1 MELLDLDGV
10 IEKGVFEIPSYQRG
24 YAWQMR
30 QLKDF
35 WNDLEHVS
43 KLGNQFHY
51 MHSLTLRELE
61 NEFENSAF
69 EIIDGQQR
77 LATSLILLGLLAKT
91 TQNKDP
97 KYSLINLEPILSY
110 KYYGLSEAFRA
121 ITEEEKDLEAFK
133 TSFYAK
139 NLIEAY
145 AFFKEKISDTPIET
159 LEKMFDALI
168 KKMLFSVVGLN
179 DSRIDPFS
187 SFETINNRGKD
198 LSTLELLKNRLH
210 FVAHKICEGKKLEKL
225 QQEINDTYTLIYHDL
240 RQFEDDHLEGFLKH
254 FVAYYYGEK
263 GDFKKRLLEME
274 FNAHK
279 RYTDNTNFND
289 EYEKIDELLLY
300 LSYSSKVWYF
310 LHTLDDE
317 ELRIEITPKMR
328 GLLDKMR
335 RLNALNDNAFLP
347 LLLSL
352 LTIQRAGKS
361 ANEQPYTT
369 KELEGL
375 LEHLERFGFLI
386 YVVAG
391 KNTAKNEWI
400 ELAFKAIQAYRFWGD
415 KITIENLPTLEEN
428 FFNRQGNSALELLEE
443 SIHSLKNTEKWY
455 KWGKALNY
463 LLYEYELH
471 HNPETTLN
479 FDGSIESIEHILPQN
494 PDQGYSAKEKN
505 WAKNPN
511 IVHALGNLLLMA
523 KNANSS
529 LSNKPFDEKRKE
541 YLKGSYSEKEVA
553 KNASFGVEQIKER
566 SEKLLDFLIARYRIA
581 ELVDESTIKAF
592 KNALLKTLDDASLKN
607 KGSIFSASNHNK
619 EEQAMLK
626 R

>member
-1 MELLDLDGV
+1 MELLNLDGV

-24 YAWQMR
+24 YAWQKR

-43 KLGNQFHY
+43 KLGDKFHY

-61 NEFENSAF
+61 NEFESSAF

-77 LATSLILLGLLAKT
+77 LATSLILLGLLAKI

-139 NLIEAY
+139 NLIDAY
-145 AFFKEKISDTPIET
+145 AFFQEKISDTPVGT
-159 LEKMFDALI
+159 LEKMFNSLI
-168 KKMLFSVVGLN
+168 KKMLFSVVELN
-179 DSRIDPFS
+179 DNRIDPFS

-198 LSTLELLKNRLH
+198 LSTLELFKNRLH
-210 FVAHKICEGKKLEKL
+210 FVAHKICDGKKLEKL
-225 QQEINDTYTLIYHDL
+225 QNEINDTYTRIYYDL
-240 RQFEDDHLEGFLKH
+240 RHFKDDHLEDFLKH

-279 RYTDNTNFND
+279 RYTDNTNFDD
-289 EYEKIDELLLY
+289 EYERIDDLLFY
-300 LSYSSKVWYF
+300 LSYSSKVWHF
-310 LHTLDDE
+310 LHTLDEKSIALIFDDNRKLE
-317 ELRIEITPKMR
+317 IEITPKTHI
-328 GLLDKMR
+328 LLDKMR
-335 RLNALNDNAFLP
+335 RLNALSDNAFLP

-352 LTIQRAGKS
+352 FTIQLVKKS
-361 ANEQPYTT
+361 ANKQPYTT

-375 LEHLERFGFLI
+375 LEYLERFGFLI
-386 YVVAG
+386 YGVAG

-400 ELAFKAIQAYRFWGD
+400 ELAFEAFRAYRYGE
-415 KITIENLPTLEEN
+415 ENTAIKDLPTLEKY
-428 FFNRQGNSALELLEE
+428 FFKREYSGLELLEE
-443 SIHSLKNTEKWY
+443 SIHSKKNTEKWY
-455 KWGKALNY
+455 QWGKTLNY

-479 FDGSIESIEHILPQN
+479 FDGSIESIEHILPQK
-494 PDQGYSAKEKN
+494 PDQGYSAKEKS
-505 WAKNPN
+505 WAKNPH
-511 IVHALGNLLLMA
+511 IVHALGNLLLIP

-529 LSNKPFDEKRKE
+529 LSNKPFEEKRKQ

-553 KNASFGVEQIKER
+553 KNASFGVAQIKER
-566 SEKLLDFLIARYRIA
+566 SEKLLDFLIAHYRIA
-581 ELVDESTIKAF
+581 ELVGESEIKAF
-592 KNALLKTLDDASLKN
+592 KNALLKD
-607 KGSIFSASNHNK
+607 I
-619 EEQAMLK
+619 E
-626 R
+626 

>member
-1 MELLDLDGV
+1 MELLNLDGV

-24 YAWQMR
+24 YAWQKE

-43 KLGNQFHY
+43 KLGDKFHY
-51 MHSLTLRELE
+51 MHSLTLRESE
-61 NEFENSAF
+61 NEFEDSAF

-121 ITEEEKDLEAFK
+121 ITEEEKNLEAFK

-139 NLIEAY
+139 NLIKAY
-145 AFFKEKISDTPIET
+145 AFFQEKISDTPVGT
-159 LEKMFDALI
+159 LERMFDALI

-179 DSRIDPFS
+179 DNRIDPFS

-240 RQFEDDHLEGFLKH
+240 RQFEDAHLESFLKH

-279 RYTDNTNFND
+279 RYTDNTNFD
-289 EYEKIDELLLY
+289 EEYEKIDDLLFY
-300 LSYSSKVWYF
+300 LSYSSKVWNF
-310 LHTLDDE
+310 LHTLDEKSIALIFDDNRKLE
-317 ELRIEITPKMR
+317 MEITPKMHS
-328 GLLDKMR
+328 LLDKMR

-352 LTIQRAGKS
+352 LTIQLVGRS

-369 KELEGL
+369 QELEGL
-375 LEHLERFGFLI
+375 LEYLERFGFLI
-386 YVVAG
+386 YGVTG
-391 KNTAKNEWI
+391 KNAAKNEWI
-400 ELAFKAIQAYRFWGD
+400 ELAFMAFKAYRYGE
-415 KITIENLPTLEEN
+415 ENTAIKDLPTLEKN
-428 FFNRQGNSALELLEE
+428 FFKGEHSGLELLEE
-443 SIHSLKNTEKWY
+443 YIHSKKNTEKWY
-455 KWGKALNY
+455 QWGKALNY

-479 FDGSIESIEHILPQN
+479 FDGSLESIEHILPQN

-505 WAKNPN
+505 WAKNPH
-511 IVHALGNLLLMA
+511 IVHALGNLLLIS

-541 YLKGSYSEKEVA
+541 YFKGSYSEKEVA

-566 SEKLLDFLIARYRIA
+566 SEKLLDFLIVHYRIA
-581 ELVDESTIKAF
+581 ELVGESAIKAF
-592 KNALLKTLDDASLKN
+592 KNASLKDI
-607 KGSIFSASNHNK
+607 K
-619 EEQAMLK
+619 
-626 R
+626 

>member
-10 IEKGVFEIPSYQRG
+10 IEKGVFEIPSYQRR

-43 KLGNQFHY
+43 KLGDKFHY

-69 EIIDGQQR
+69 GIIDGQQR

-139 NLIEAY
+139 NLIDAY

-179 DSRIDPFS
+179 DNRIDPFS

-225 QQEINDTYTLIYHDL
+225 QQEINNTYTLIYHDL

-279 RYTDNTNFND
+279 RYTDNTNFNE
-289 EYEKIDELLLY
+289 EYEKIDDLLFY
-300 LSYSSKVWYF
+300 LSYSSKVWNF
-310 LHTLDDE
+310 LHTLDEKSITLIVDDNKKLE
-317 ELRIEITPKMR
+317 IEITPKMR
-328 GLLDKMR
+328 GLLEKMR
-335 RLNALNDNAFLP
+335 RLNALSENAFLP

-352 LTIQRAGKS
+352 LTIQRVGKS

-386 YVVAG
+386 YGVAG

-415 KITIENLPTLEEN
+415 KITIEDLPALEKN

-443 SIHSLKNTEKWY
+443 SIHSKKNTEKWY
-455 KWGKALNY
+455 QWGKALNY

-494 PDQGYSAKEKN
+494 PDQGYSAEEKN

-511 IVHALGNLLLMA
+511 IVHALGNLLLIA

-529 LSNKPFDEKRKE
+529 LSNKPFDEKRKQ

-566 SEKLLDFLIARYRIA
+566 SEKLLDFLIAHYRIA
-581 ELVDESTIKAF
+581 ELVNESTIKAF
-592 KNALLKTLDDASLKN
+592 KNASLKDI
-607 KGSIFSASNHNK
+607 K
-619 EEQAMLK
+619 
-626 R
+626 

>member
-1 MELLDLDGV
+1 MELLNLDGV

-24 YAWQMR
+24 YAWQER

-43 KLGNQFHY
+43 KLGDKFHY
-51 MHSLTLRELE
+51 MHSLTLRKCE
-61 NEFENSAF
+61 NEFESSAF

-77 LATSLILLGLLAKT
+77 LATSLILLGLLAKI

-139 NLIEAY
+139 NLIDAY
-145 AFFKEKISDTPIET
+145 AFFKEKISDTPIEV

-168 KKMLFSVVGLN
+168 KKMLFSVVELN
-179 DSRIDPFS
+179 DNRIDPFS

-198 LSTLELLKNRLH
+198 LSTLELFKNRLH
-210 FVAHKICEGKKLEKL
+210 FVAHKICDGKKLEKL
-225 QQEINDTYTLIYHDL
+225 QQEINNTYTLIYYTLIYYDL
-240 RQFEDDHLEGFLKH
+240 RHFKDDHLEGFLKH

-279 RYTDNTNFND
+279 RYTDNTNFDD
-289 EYEKIDELLLY
+289 EYEKIDDLLFY

-310 LHTLDDE
+310 LHTLDEKSITLIFDDNKKLE
-317 ELRIEITPKMR
+317 MEITPKMR
-328 GLLDKMR
+328 NLLDKMR
-335 RLNALNDNAFLP
+335 RLNALSDNAFLP

-369 KELEGL
+369 QELESL
-375 LEHLERFGFLI
+375 LEYLERFGFLV
-386 YVVAG
+386 YGVAG

-400 ELAFKAIQAYRFWGD
+400 ELAFKAFRAYRYGEEN
-415 KITIENLPTLEEN
+415 IVIEKLPTLEKS
-428 FFNRQGNSALELLEE
+428 FFNRQGNSGLELLEE
-443 SIHSLKNTEKWY
+443 YIYSKKNTEKWY
-455 KWGKALNY
+455 QWGKALNY

-479 FDGSIESIEHILPQN
+479 FDSSLESIEHILPQK
-494 PDQGYSAKEKN
+494 PDQGYSAKEKS
-505 WAKNPN
+505 WAKNPH
-511 IVHALGNLLLMA
+511 IVHALGNLLLIP

-529 LSNKPFDEKRKE
+529 LSNKPFEEKRKQ

-553 KNASFGVEQIKER
+553 KNASFGVAQIKER
-566 SEKLLDFLIARYRIA
+566 SERLLDFLIARYRIA
-581 ELVDESTIKAF
+581 ELVGESAIKAF
-592 KNALLKTLDDASLKN
+592 KNALLKDIK
-607 KGSIFSASNHNK
+607 
-619 EEQAMLK
+619 
-626 R
+626 

>member
-1 MELLDLDGV
+1 MELLTLDGV

-24 YAWQMR
+24 YAWQKE

-43 KLGNQFHY
+43 KLGDKFHY
-51 MHSLTLRELE
+51 MHSLTLRESE
-61 NEFENSAF
+61 NEFESSAF

-77 LATSLILLGLLAKT
+77 LATSLILLDLLAKI

-121 ITEEEKDLEAFK
+121 IMGEEKDLERFQ

-139 NLIEAY
+139 NLIDAY
-145 AFFKEKISDTPIET
+145 TFFKGKISDTPVGT

-179 DSRIDPFS
+179 DNRIDPFS

-210 FVAHKICEGKKLEKL
+210 FVAHKICDEGDLENL
-225 QQEINDTYTLIYHDL
+225 QQEINDTYTRIYHDL
-240 RQFEDDHLEGFLKH
+240 RHFKDEHLESFLKH

-263 GDFKKRLLEME
+263 RDFKERLLNTA
-274 FNAHK
+274 FDAHK
-279 RYTDNTNFND
+279 KYDDLYD
-289 EYEKIDELLLY
+289 EYEKINDLLLY

-317 ELRIEITPKMR
+317 ELRIEITPKIR

-335 RLNALNDNAFLP
+335 RLNALSDNAFLP

-352 LTIQRAGKS
+352 LTIQLAVRSGS
-361 ANEQPYTT
+361 ERHYTT

-375 LEHLERFGFLI
+375 LEYLERFGFLI
-386 YVVAG
+386 YGVAG
-391 KNTAKNEWI
+391 KNTAKHEWI
-400 ELAFKAIQAYRFWGD
+400 ELAFKAIQACRFWGD
-415 KITIENLPTLEEN
+415 KITIENLPTLEKN
-428 FFNRQGNSALELLEE
+428 FFKGKYSGLELLEE
-443 SIHSLKNTEKWY
+443 NIHSKKNTEKWY

-463 LLYEYELH
+463 LLYEYELY

-479 FDGSIESIEHILPQN
+479 FDSSIESIEHILPQK
-494 PDQGYSAKEKN
+494 PDQGYSAKEKS

-511 IVHALGNLLLMA
+511 IVHALGNLLLIP

-529 LSNKPFDEKRKE
+529 LSNKPFEEKRKE

-553 KNASFGVEQIKER
+553 KNASFGVVEIQER
-566 SEKLLDFLIARYRIA
+566 SEKLLDFLIMRYRIA
-581 ELVDESTIKAF
+581 ELVSENAIKAF
-592 KNALLKTLDDASLKN
+592 KNALLKD
-607 KGSIFSASNHNK
+607 I
-619 EEQAMLK
+619 E
-626 R
+626 

>member
-1 MELLDLDGV
+1 MELLNLDGV

-24 YAWQMR
+24 YAWQDR

-43 KLGNQFHY
+43 KLGDKFHY
-51 MHSLTLRELE
+51 MHSLTLRESE
-61 NEFENSAF
+61 NEFESSAF

-77 LATSLILLGLLAKT
+77 LATSLILLGLLAKI

-121 ITEEEKDLEAFK
+121 ITEEEKDLKAFK

-139 NLIEAY
+139 NLIDAY
-145 AFFKEKISDTPIET
+145 AFFKEKISETPVET

-168 KKMLFSVVGLN
+168 NKMLFSVVGLN
-179 DSRIDPFS
+179 DNRIDPFS

-198 LSTLELLKNRLH
+198 LSTLELFKNRLH
-210 FVAHKICEGKKLEKL
+210 FVAHKICNGQKLETL
-225 QQEINDTYTLIYHDL
+225 QKEINDTYTIIYYDL
-240 RQFEDDHLEGFLKH
+240 RQFEDDHLERFLKH

-274 FNAHK
+274 FNAHQ
-279 RYTDNTNFND
+279 RYTDNTNFDD
-289 EYEKIDELLLY
+289 EYERIDDLLFY
-300 LSYSSKVWYF
+300 LSYSSKVWNF
-310 LHTLDDE
+310 LHTLDEKSTTLIFNDNKKLE
-317 ELRIEITPKMR
+317 IEITPKTR
-328 GLLDKMR
+328 ILLEKMR
-335 RLNALNDNAFLP
+335 RLNALSDNAFLP

-352 LTIQRAGKS
+352 LTIQLVGRS

-369 KELEGL
+369 QELEGL
-375 LEHLERFGFLI
+375 LEYLERFGFLV
-386 YVVAG
+386 YGVAG

-400 ELAFKAIQAYRFWGD
+400 ELAFRAFRAYRYGEEN
-415 KITIENLPTLEEN
+415 IAIEDLPTLEKN
-428 FFNRQGNSALELLEE
+428 FFNRHKNSALELLEE
-443 SIHSLKNTEKWY
+443 SIHSKKNTEKWY
-455 KWGKALNY
+455 QWGKALNY
-463 LLYEYELH
+463 LLYEYELY

-479 FDGSIESIEHILPQN
+479 FDSSIESIEHILPQK
-494 PDQGYSAKEKN
+494 PDQGYSAKEKS
-505 WAKNPN
+505 WAKNPH
-511 IVHALGNLLLMA
+511 IVHALGNLLLIP

-529 LSNKPFDEKRKE
+529 LSNKPFEEKRKE

-553 KNASFGVEQIKER
+553 KNASFGVAQIKER

-581 ELVDESTIKAF
+581 ELVGESAIKAF
-592 KNALLKTLDDASLKN
+592 KNASLKD
-607 KGSIFSASNHNK
+607 I
-619 EEQAMLK
+619 E
-626 R
+626 

>member
-1 MELLDLDGV
+1 MELLNLDGV

-24 YAWQMR
+24 YAWHKE

-43 KLGNQFHY
+43 KLGDKFHY

-110 KYYGLSEAFRA
+110 KHYGLSEAFRA
-121 ITEEEKDLEAFK
+121 ITEEENLERFQ

-139 NLIEAY
+139 NLIDAH
-145 AFFKEKISDTPIET
+145 AFFKEKISNTPVGT

-179 DSRIDPFS
+179 DNRIDPFS

-210 FVAHKICEGKKLEKL
+210 FVAHKICDEEDLENL
-225 QQEINDTYTLIYHDL
+225 QNEINDTYTRIYHDL
-240 RQFEDDHLEGFLKH
+240 RFFKDDHLESFLKH
-254 FVAYYYGEK
+254 FVAYYYGENSK
-263 GDFKKRLLEME
+263 FKERLLNTA
-274 FNAHK
+274 FDAHK
-279 RYTDNTNFND
+279 KYDDLYD
-289 EYEKIDELLLY
+289 EYEKINDLLLY

-335 RLNALNDNAFLP
+335 RLNALSDNAFLP

-352 LTIQRAGKS
+352 LTIQLVGRSGS
-361 ANEQPYTT
+361 ERHYTT
-369 KELEGL
+369 KELEDL
-375 LEHLERFGFLI
+375 LEYLERFGFLI
-386 YVVAG
+386 YGVAG
-391 KNTAKNEWI
+391 KKTAKNEWI
-400 ELAFKAIQAYRFWGD
+400 ELAFKAIQACRLWKD
-415 KITIENLPTLEEN
+415 KITIEDLPTLEKS

-443 SIHSLKNTEKWY
+443 SIHSKKNTEKWY
-455 KWGKALNY
+455 RWGKALNY

-479 FDGSIESIEHILPQN
+479 FDSSIESIEHILPQN
-494 PDQGYSAKEKN
+494 PDQGYSAKEKS
-505 WAKNPN
+505 WAKNPH
-511 IVHALGNLLLMA
+511 IVHALGNLLLIA

-529 LSNKPFDEKRKE
+529 LSNKPFEEKRKE

-553 KNASFGVEQIKER
+553 KNASFGVAQIKER
-566 SEKLLDFLIARYRIA
+566 SEKLLDFLIAHYRIA
-581 ELVDESTIKAF
+581 ELVNESAIKAF
-592 KNALLKTLDDASLKN
+592 KNASLKDI
-607 KGSIFSASNHNK
+607 K
-619 EEQAMLK
+619 
-626 R
+626 

>member
-1 MELLDLDGV
+1 MKLLDLDGV

-24 YAWQMR
+24 YAWQER

-43 KLGNQFHY
+43 KLENQFHY

-97 KYSLINLEPILSY
+97 KYSLTNLEPILSY

-121 ITEEEKDLEAFK
+121 ITEEEKNLEAFK

-139 NLIEAY
+139 NLIDAY
-145 AFFKEKISDTPIET
+145 AFFKEKISDTPIEA

-179 DSRIDPFS
+179 DNRIDPFS

-225 QQEINDTYTLIYHDL
+225 QQEINNTYTLIYHDL
-240 RQFEDDHLEGFLKH
+240 RQFEDDRLESFLKH

-279 RYTDNTNFND
+279 RYTDNTNFNE
-289 EYEKIDELLLY
+289 EYEKIDDLLFY
-300 LSYSSKVWYF
+300 LSYSSKVWNF

-317 ELRIEITPKMR
+317 WLRIEITPNMR
-328 GLLDKMR
+328 GLLEKMR

-369 KELEGL
+369 KELESL
-375 LEHLERFGFLI
+375 LEYLERFGFLI
-386 YVVAG
+386 YGVAG

-415 KITIENLPTLEEN
+415 KITIENLPTLEKN

-443 SIHSLKNTEKWY
+443 NIHSLKNTEKWY
-455 KWGKALNY
+455 QWGKALNY

-479 FDGSIESIEHILPQN
+479 FDGNIESIEHILPQK

-529 LSNKPFDEKRKE
+529 LSNKPFDEKRKQ

-566 SEKLLDFLIARYRIA
+566 SEKLLDFLIAHYRIA
-581 ELVDESTIKAF
+581 ELVGESAIKAF
-592 KNALLKTLDDASLKN
+592 KNALLKDIK
-607 KGSIFSASNHNK
+607 
-619 EEQAMLK
+619 
-626 R
+626 

>member
-1 MELLDLDGV
+1 MELLTLDGV
-10 IEKGVFEIPSYQRG
+10 VEKGVFEIPSYQRG
-24 YAWQMR
+24 YAWQKR

-43 KLGNQFHY
+43 KLGNKFHY

-61 NEFENSAF
+61 NEFESSAF

-121 ITEEEKDLEAFK
+121 ITEEEKDLEKFK

-139 NLIEAY
+139 NLIRAY
-145 AFFKEKISDTPIET
+145 EFFQEKISDTPVET
-159 LEKMFDALI
+159 LERMFDALI
-168 KKMLFSVVGLN
+168 KKMLFSVVELN
-179 DSRIDPFS
+179 DNRIDPFS
-187 SFETINNRGKD
+187 SFETINNRGKY
-198 LSTLELLKNRLH
+198 LSTLELFKNRLH
-210 FVAHKICEGKKLEKL
+210 FVAHKICDGKKLEKL
-225 QQEINDTYTLIYHDL
+225 QNEINDTYTRIYYDL
-240 RQFEDDHLEGFLKH
+240 RQFEDDHLGDFLKH

-289 EYEKIDELLLY
+289 EYERIDDLLFY
-300 LSYSSKVWYF
+300 LSYSSKVWNF
-310 LHTLDDE
+310 LHTLDEKSIALIFDDNRKLE
-317 ELRIEITPKMR
+317 MEITPKMR

-335 RLNALNDNAFLP
+335 RLNALSDNAFLP

-352 LTIQRAGKS
+352 LTIQLAVRSGS
-361 ANEQPYTT
+361 ERHYTT

-375 LEHLERFGFLI
+375 LEYLERFGFLI
-386 YVVAG
+386 YGVAG
-391 KNTAKNEWI
+391 KDTAKKEWI
-400 ELAFKAIQAYRFWGD
+400 RLAFKAIQACRFWGD
-415 KITIENLPTLEEN
+415 KITIEDLPTLEKD
-428 FFNRQGNSALELLEE
+428 FFKGEHSGLKLLENN
-443 SIHSLKNTEKWY
+443 INFNNAKKWY
-455 KWGKALNY
+455 EWKNALNY
-463 LLYEYELH
+463 LLYEYELY

-479 FDGSIESIEHILPQN
+479 FDSSIESIEHILPQN
-494 PDQGYSAKEKN
+494 PDQGYSAKEKS
-505 WAKNPN
+505 WAKNPH
-511 IVHALGNLLLMA
+511 IVHALGNLLLIP

-529 LSNKPFDEKRKE
+529 LSNKPFEEKRKA

-553 KNASFGVEQIKER
+553 KNASFGVAQIKER
-566 SEKLLDFLIARYRIA
+566 SEKLLDFLIAHYNIA
-581 ELVDESTIKAF
+581 ELVGENAIKTF
-592 KNALLKTLDDASLKN
+592 KNALLKEIK
-607 KGSIFSASNHNK
+607 
-619 EEQAMLK
+619 
-626 R
+626 

>member
-1 MELLDLDGV
+1 MELLNLDGV

-24 YAWQMR
+24 YAWQIR

-43 KLGNQFHY
+43 KLGDKFHY

-61 NEFENSAF
+61 NELENSAF

-77 LATSLILLGLLAKT
+77 LATSLILLGLLAKI

-110 KYYGLSEAFRA
+110 EYYGLNEAFRA
-121 ITEEEKDLEAFK
+121 ITEEEKDLERFQ

-139 NLIEAY
+139 NLIKAY
-145 AFFKEKISDTPIET
+145 AFFQEKISDTPVGT

-168 KKMLFSVVGLN
+168 KKMLFSVVELN
-179 DSRIDPFS
+179 DNRIDPFS

-210 FVAHKICEGKKLEKL
+210 FVAHKICDEEDLENL

-240 RQFEDDHLEGFLKH
+240 RQFEDAHLESFLKH

-279 RYTDNTNFND
+279 RYTDNTNFDD
-289 EYEKIDELLLY
+289 EYERIDDLLFY
-300 LSYSSKVWYF
+300 LSYSSKVWHF
-310 LHTLDDE
+310 LHKLDEKSIVLIVDDNKKLE
-317 ELRIEITPKMR
+317 MEITPKMR
-328 GLLDKMR
+328 CLLEKMR
-335 RLNALNDNAFLP
+335 RLNALSDNAFLP

-352 LTIQRAGKS
+352 LTIQRAGRS

-375 LEHLERFGFLI
+375 LEYLERFGFLI
-386 YVVAG
+386 YGVAG
-391 KNTAKNEWI
+391 KKNTAKNEWI
-400 ELAFKAIQAYRFWGD
+400 ELAFEAFKAFRYGEENIA
-415 KITIENLPTLEEN
+415 IENLPTLEKN

-455 KWGKALNY
+455 QWGKALNY

-479 FDGSIESIEHILPQN
+479 FDSSIESIEHILPQK
-494 PDQGYSAKEKN
+494 PDQGYSTKEKD
-505 WAKNPN
+505 WAKNPHV
-511 IVHALGNLLLMA
+511 VHALGNLLLIP

-553 KNASFGVEQIKER
+553 KNASFGVAQIKER
-566 SEKLLDFLIARYRIA
+566 SEKLLDFLIAHYRIA
-581 ELVDESTIKAF
+581 ELVGESEIKDF
-592 KNALLKTLDDASLKN
+592 KNALLKD
-607 KGSIFSASNHNK
+607 I
-619 EEQAMLK
+619 E
-626 R
+626 

>member
-24 YAWQMR
+24 YAWQDR

-43 KLGNQFHY
+43 KLGDKFHY
-51 MHSLTLRELE
+51 MHSLTLRESE
-61 NEFENSAF
+61 NEFESSAF

-77 LATSLILLGLLAKT
+77 LATSLILLGLLAKI

-121 ITEEEKDLEAFK
+121 IMEEEKDLEAFK

-139 NLIEAY
+139 NLIDAH
-145 AFFKEKISDTPIET
+145 AFFKEKISDTPMET
-159 LEKMFDALI
+159 LEKMFDALT
-168 KKMLFSVVGLN
+168 KKMLFSTVELN
-179 DSRIDPFS
+179 DDRIDPFS

-198 LSTLELLKNRLH
+198 LSTLELFKNRLH
-210 FVAHKICEGKKLEKL
+210 FVAHKICDEKEELENLQKK
-225 QQEINDTYTLIYHDL
+225 INDTYAIIYYDL
-240 RQFEDDHLEGFLKH
+240 RQFKDTHLDSFLKH
-254 FVAYYYGEK
+254 FVAYYYGESGK
-263 GDFKKRLLEME
+263 KFKERLLETE
-274 FNAHK
+274 FDAYK
-279 RYTDNTNFND
+279 KYDTYPYD
-289 EYEKIDELLLY
+289 EYEKINDLLLY

-317 ELRIEITPKMR
+317 ELRIEITPKMC

-335 RLNALNDNAFLP
+335 RLNALSENAFLP

-352 LTIQRAGKS
+352 LTIQLAVRSGD
-361 ANEQPYTT
+361 ERHYTT

-375 LEHLERFGFLI
+375 LEYLERFGFLI
-386 YVVAG
+386 YGVAG

-400 ELAFKAIQAYRFWGD
+400 GLAFKAIQACRFWGD
-415 KITIENLPTLEEN
+415 KITIEDLPTLEKN
-428 FFNRQGNSALELLEE
+428 FFKGEHSGLKLLENN
-443 SIHSLKNTEKWY
+443 INFNNAKKWY
-455 KWGKALNY
+455 EWNKALNY

-479 FDGSIESIEHILPQN
+479 FDSSIESIEHILPQK
-494 PDQGYSAKEKN
+494 PDQGYSAKEKS

-511 IVHALGNLLLMA
+511 IVHALGNLLLIS

-553 KNASFGVEQIKER
+553 KNASFGIVEIQKR
-566 SEKLLDFLIARYRIA
+566 SEKLLDFLIVRYNIA
-581 ELVDESTIKAF
+581 ELVGESAIKAF
-592 KNALLKTLDDASLKN
+592 KNALLKE
-607 KGSIFSASNHNK
+607 I
-619 EEQAMLK
+619 

>member
-1 MELLDLDGV
+1 MELLNLDGV

-24 YAWQMR
+24 YAWQIR

-43 KLGNQFHY
+43 KLGSQFHY

-121 ITEEEKDLEAFK
+121 ITEEEKDLKAFK

-139 NLIEAY
+139 NLIDAY
-145 AFFKEKISDTPIET
+145 TFFKEKISGTPIKV

-168 KKMLFSVVGLN
+168 KKMLFSVVELKDN
-179 DSRIDPFS
+179 RIDPFS

-198 LSTLELLKNRLH
+198 LSTLELFKNRLH
-210 FVAHKICEGKKLEKL
+210 FVAHKICDGKKLEKL

-240 RQFEDDHLEGFLKH
+240 RQFEDNHLEGFLKH

-279 RYTDNTNFND
+279 RYTDNTNFNE
-289 EYEKIDELLLY
+289 EYEKIDDLLFY
-300 LSYSSKVWYF
+300 LSYSSKVWNF
-310 LHTLDDE
+310 LHTLDEKSITLIVDDNKKLE
-317 ELRIEITPKMR
+317 IEITPNMR
-328 GLLDKMR
+328 GLLEKMR
-335 RLNALNDNAFLP
+335 RLNALSDNAFLP

-352 LTIQRAGKS
+352 LTIQRARKS

-386 YVVAG
+386 YGVAG

-415 KITIENLPTLEEN
+415 KISIEELPTLEKN
-428 FFNRQGNSALELLEE
+428 FFNRQGNSALELLED
-443 SIHSLKNTEKWY
+443 SIHSKKNTEKWY
-455 KWGKALNY
+455 QWGKVLNY

-479 FDGSIESIEHILPQN
+479 FDGSIESIEHILPQK

-511 IVHALGNLLLMA
+511 IVHALGNLLLIP

-529 LSNKPFDEKRKE
+529 LSNKPFDEKRKQ

-566 SEKLLDFLIARYRIA
+566 SEKLLDFLIAHYRIA
-581 ELVDESTIKAF
+581 ELVGESAIKAF
-592 KNALLKTLDDASLKN
+592 KNALLKD
-607 KGSIFSASNHNK
+607 I
-619 EEQAMLK
+619 

>member
-1 MELLDLDGV
+1 MELLNLDGV

-24 YAWQMR
+24 YAWQIR

-43 KLGNQFHY
+43 KLGSQFHY

-121 ITEEEKDLEAFK
+121 ITEEEKDLKAFK

-139 NLIEAY
+139 NLIDAY
-145 AFFKEKISDTPIET
+145 TFFKEKISDTPIEA

-168 KKMLFSVVGLN
+168 KKMLFSVVELKDN
-179 DSRIDPFS
+179 RIDPFS

-198 LSTLELLKNRLH
+198 LSTLELFKNRLH
-210 FVAHKICEGKKLEKL
+210 FVAHKICDGKKLEKL
-225 QQEINDTYTLIYHDL
+225 QNEINDTYTRIYYDL
-240 RQFEDDHLEGFLKH
+240 RHFKDDHLEGFLKH

-279 RYTDNTNFND
+279 RYTDNTNFNE
-289 EYEKIDELLLY
+289 EYEKIDDLLFY
-300 LSYSSKVWYF
+300 LSYSSKVWHF
-310 LHTLDDE
+310 LHTLDEKSIALIFDDNRKLE
-317 ELRIEITPKMR
+317 MEITPKMR
-328 GLLDKMR
+328 NLLDKMR
-335 RLNALNDNAFLP
+335 CLNALSDNAFLP

-352 LTIQRAGKS
+352 LTIQLVGRS

-369 KELEGL
+369 QELEGL
-375 LEHLERFGFLI
+375 LEYLERFGFLV
-386 YVVAG
+386 YGVAG

-400 ELAFKAIQAYRFWGD
+400 ELAFKAFRAYRYGEEN
-415 KITIENLPTLEEN
+415 IVIEKLPTLEKS
-428 FFNRQGNSALELLEE
+428 FFNRQGNSGLELLEE
-443 SIHSLKNTEKWY
+443 YIHSKKNTEKWY
-455 KWGKALNY
+455 QWGKALNY
-463 LLYEYELH
+463 LLYEYELR

-479 FDGSIESIEHILPQN
+479 FDSSIESIEHILPQK
-494 PDQGYSAKEKN
+494 PDQGYSVKEKS
-505 WAKNPN
+505 WAKNPHV
-511 IVHALGNLLLMA
+511 VHALGNLLLIS

-529 LSNKPFDEKRKE
+529 LSNKPFEEKRKA

-566 SEKLLDFLIARYRIA
+566 SEKLLDFLIAHYRIA
-581 ELVDESTIKAF
+581 ELVGESVIKAF
-592 KNALLKTLDDASLKN
+592 KNALLKDIK
-607 KGSIFSASNHNK
+607 
-619 EEQAMLK
+619 
-626 R
+626 

>member
-1 MELLDLDGV
+1 MELLTLDGV
-10 IEKGVFEIPSYQRG
+10 AEKGVFEIPSYQRG
-24 YAWQMR
+24 YAWQKR

-43 KLGNQFHY
+43 KLGNKFHY
-51 MHSLTLRELE
+51 MHSLTLRGLE
-61 NEFENSAF
+61 NELEDSAF

-77 LATSLILLGLLAKT
+77 LATSLILLDLLAKI
-91 TQNKDP
+91 TQHKDP
-97 KYSLINLEPILSY
+97 KYYSMNLEPILSY

-121 ITEEEKDLEAFK
+121 IMEEEKDLERFQ

-139 NLIEAY
+139 NLIDAY
-145 AFFKEKISDTPIET
+145 AFFKEKISDTPVGT

-168 KKMLFSVVGLN
+168 KKMLFSVVELN
-179 DSRIDPFS
+179 DNRIDPFS

-210 FVAHKICEGKKLEKL
+210 FVAHKICDEEDLENL
-225 QQEINDTYTLIYHDL
+225 QQEINDTYTRIYHDL
-240 RQFEDDHLEGFLKH
+240 RSFEDDHLRDFLKH

-263 GDFKKRLLEME
+263 RDFKERLLNTA
-274 FNAHK
+274 FDAHK
-279 RYTDNTNFND
+279 KYDDLYD
-289 EYEKIDELLLY
+289 EYKKINDLLLH

-335 RLNALNDNAFLP
+335 RLNALSENAFLP

-352 LTIQRAGKS
+352 LTIQLAVRSGS
-361 ANEQPYTT
+361 ERHYTT

-375 LEHLERFGFLI
+375 LEYLERFGFLI
-386 YVVAG
+386 YGVAG

-400 ELAFKAIQAYRFWGD
+400 GLAFKAIQAFRAYRYGEEN
-415 KITIENLPTLEEN
+415 IVIEKLPTLEKS
-428 FFNRQGNSALELLEE
+428 FFNRQGNSGLELLEE
-443 SIHSLKNTEKWY
+443 SIHSKKNTEKWY
-455 KWGKALNY
+455 QWGKALNY
-463 LLYEYELH
+463 LLYEYELY

-479 FDGSIESIEHILPQN
+479 FDSSLESIEHILPQK
-494 PDQGYSAKEKN
+494 PDQGYSAKEKS
-505 WAKNPN
+505 WAKNPH
-511 IVHALGNLLLMA
+511 IAHALGNLLLIS

-529 LSNKPFDEKRKE
+529 LSNKPFEEKRKA

-553 KNASFGVEQIKER
+553 KNASFGIVEIQKR
-566 SEKLLDFLIARYRIA
+566 SEKLLDFLIVRYNIA
-581 ELVDESTIKAF
+581 ELVGESAIKAF
-592 KNALLKTLDDASLKN
+592 KNALLKD
-607 KGSIFSASNHNK
+607 I
-619 EEQAMLK
+619 E
-626 R
+626 

>member
-1 MELLDLDGV
+1 MELLNLDGV

-24 YAWQMR
+24 YAWQER

-43 KLGNQFHY
+43 KLGDKFHY

-61 NEFENSAF
+61 NEFESSTF

-77 LATSLILLGLLAKT
+77 LATSLILLGLLAKI

-110 KYYGLSEAFRA
+110 KYYGLNEAFRA

-139 NLIEAY
+139 NLIDAY
-145 AFFKEKISDTPIET
+145 TFFKEKISDTPIEA

-168 KKMLFSVVGLN
+168 KKMLFSVVELN
-179 DSRIDPFS
+179 DNRIDPFS

-198 LSTLELLKNRLH
+198 LSTLELFKNRLH
-210 FVAHKICEGKKLEKL
+210 FVAHKICDGKKLEKL
-225 QQEINDTYTLIYHDL
+225 QNEINDTYTRIYYDL
-240 RQFEDDHLEGFLKH
+240 RHFKDDHLEGFLKH

-279 RYTDNTNFND
+279 RYTDNTNFDD
-289 EYEKIDELLLY
+289 EYERIDDLLFY
-300 LSYSSKVWYF
+300 LSYSSKVWNF

-328 GLLDKMR
+328 GLLEKMR
-335 RLNALNDNAFLP
+335 RLNALSENAFLP

-361 ANEQPYTT
+361 ANEQVYTT

-375 LEHLERFGFLI
+375 LEYLERFGFLI
-386 YVVAG
+386 YGVAG

-400 ELAFKAIQAYRFWGD
+400 ELAFEALRAYRYGEEN
-415 KITIENLPTLEEN
+415 TAIEKLPTLEKS
-428 FFNRQGNSALELLEE
+428 FFNRQGNSGLELLEE
-443 SIHSLKNTEKWY
+443 SIHSKKNTEKWY
-455 KWGKALNY
+455 QWGKALNY

-479 FDGSIESIEHILPQN
+479 FDSSIESIEHILPQK
-494 PDQGYSAKEKN
+494 PDQGYSAKEKD
-505 WAKNPN
+505 WAKNPH
-511 IVHALGNLLLMA
+511 IVHALGNLLLIS

-529 LSNKPFDEKRKE
+529 LSNKPFDEKRKQ

-553 KNASFGVEQIKER
+553 KNASFGVAQIKER
-566 SEKLLDFLIARYRIA
+566 SEKLLDFLIVHYRIA
-581 ELVDESTIKAF
+581 ELVNESAIKAF
-592 KNALLKTLDDASLKN
+592 KNALLKDIK
-607 KGSIFSASNHNK
+607 
-619 EEQAMLK
+619 
-626 R
+626 

>member
-1 MELLDLDGV
+1 MELLNLDGV

-24 YAWQMR
+24 YAWQKE

-43 KLGNQFHY
+43 KLGDKFHY

-121 ITEEEKDLEAFK
+121 ITEEEDLEKFK

-139 NLIEAY
+139 NLISAY
-145 AFFKEKISDTPIET
+145 EFFKEKTSNITNPT
-159 LEKMFDALI
+159 LNKLLDALT
-168 KKMLFSVVGLN
+168 KKMLFSVVELN
-179 DSRIDPFS
+179 DDRIDPFS

-198 LSTLELLKNRLH
+198 LSTLELFKNRLH
-210 FVAHKICEGKKLEKL
+210 FVAHKICDEKEELENLQKK
-225 QQEINDTYTLIYHDL
+225 INDTYAIIYYDL
-240 RQFEDDHLEGFLKH
+240 RQFKDTHLDSFLKH
-254 FVAYYYGEK
+254 FVAYYYGESGK
-263 GDFKKRLLEME
+263 KFKERLLETE
-274 FNAHK
+274 FDAYK
-279 RYTDNTNFND
+279 KYDAYPYD
-289 EYEKIDELLLY
+289 EYEKINELLLY

-328 GLLDKMR
+328 GLLDKMW
-335 RLNALNDNAFLP
+335 RLNALSDNAFLP

-352 LTIQRAGKS
+352 FTIQRVGK
-361 ANEQPYTT
+361 NGGKQPYAT

-375 LEHLERFGFLI
+375 LEYLERFGFLV
-386 YVVAG
+386 YGVAG
-391 KNTAKNEWI
+391 RDTSKKQLI
-400 ELAFKAIQAYRFWGD
+400 ELAFKTFRAHRLWED
-415 KITIENLPTLEEN
+415 EITIEDLPVLEKD
-428 FFNRQGNSALELLEE
+428 FFKGEHSGLKLLENN
-443 SIHSLKNTEKWY
+443 INFNNAKKWY
-455 KWGKALNY
+455 EWGKALNY
-463 LLYEYELH
+463 LLYEYELY

-479 FDGSIESIEHILPQN
+479 FDGSIESIEHILPQK
-494 PDQGYSAKEKN
+494 PDQGYSTKEKN
-505 WAKNPN
+505 WAKNPHV
-511 IVHALGNLLLMA
+511 VHALGNLLLIS

-529 LSNKPFDEKRKE
+529 LSNKPFDEKRKA

-553 KNASFGVEQIKER
+553 KNASFGITEIQER

-581 ELVDESTIKAF
+581 ELVGESAIKAF
-592 KNALLKTLDDASLKN
+592 KNALLKD
-607 KGSIFSASNHNK
+607 I
-619 EEQAMLK
+619 E
-626 R
+626 

>member
-1 MELLDLDGV
+1 MELLNLDGV

-24 YAWQMR
+24 YAWQKG
-30 QLKDF
+30 QLEDF

-43 KLGNQFHY
+43 KLGDKFHY
-51 MHSLTLRELE
+51 MHSLTLRGLE
-61 NEFENSAF
+61 NEFEDSAF

-97 KYSLINLEPILSY
+97 KYSLINLEPVLSY

-121 ITEEEKDLEAFK
+121 IMEEEKDLKRFQ
-133 TSFYAK
+133 TSSFYAK
-139 NLIEAY
+139 NLIDAH
-145 AFFKEKISDTPIET
+145 AFFQEKISDTPVGT

-168 KKMLFSVVGLN
+168 KKMLFSVVELN
-179 DSRIDPFS
+179 DNRIDPFS

-210 FVAHKICEGKKLEKL
+210 FVAHKICDEEDEDLENL
-225 QQEINDTYTLIYHDL
+225 QQEINDTYTRIYHDL
-240 RQFEDDHLEGFLKH
+240 RSFEDDHLRDFLKH

-263 GDFKKRLLEME
+263 RDFKERLLNTA
-274 FNAHK
+274 FDAHK
-279 RYTDNTNFND
+279 KYDDLYD
-289 EYEKIDELLLY
+289 EYKKINDLLLH

-335 RLNALNDNAFLP
+335 RLNALSENAFLP

-352 LTIQRAGKS
+352 LTIQLAVRSGS
-361 ANEQPYTT
+361 ERHYTT

-375 LEHLERFGFLI
+375 LEYLERFGFLI
-386 YVVAG
+386 YGVADG

-400 ELAFKAIQAYRFWGD
+400 GLAFKAIQACRFWGD
-415 KITIENLPTLEEN
+415 KITIEDLPTLEKS

-443 SIHSLKNTEKWY
+443 SIHSKKNTEKWY
-455 KWGKALNY
+455 QWGKALNY
-463 LLYEYELH
+463 LLYEYELY

-479 FDGSIESIEHILPQN
+479 FDDSIESIEHILPQK
-494 PDQGYSAKEKN
+494 PDQGYSAKEKS
-505 WAKNPN
+505 WAKNPH
-511 IVHALGNLLLMA
+511 IAHALGNLLLIP

-529 LSNKPFDEKRKE
+529 LSNKPFEEKRKE

-553 KNASFGVEQIKER
+553 KNASFGVVQIKER
-566 SEKLLDFLIARYRIA
+566 SEKLLDFLIAHYRIA
-581 ELVDESTIKAF
+581 ELVGESEIKAF
-592 KNALLKTLDDASLKN
+592 KNALLKD
-607 KGSIFSASNHNK
+607 I
-619 EEQAMLK
+619 E
-626 R
+626 

>member
-1 MELLDLDGV
+1 M
-10 IEKGVFEIPSYQRG
+10 
-24 YAWQMR
+24 
-30 QLKDF
+30 
-35 WNDLEHVS
+35 S
-43 KLGNQFHY
+43 KLGDKFHY

-61 NEFENSAF
+61 NEFESSAF

-77 LATSLILLGLLAKT
+77 LATSLILLGLLTKT
-91 TQNKDP
+91 TQNKEP
-97 KYSLINLEPILSY
+97 KYSFINLEPILSY

-139 NLIEAY
+139 NLIDAY
-145 AFFKEKISDTPIET
+145 EFFKEKISDTPVET

-168 KKMLFSVVGLN
+168 KKMLFSVVELN
-179 DSRIDPFS
+179 DNRIDPFS

-198 LSTLELLKNRLH
+198 LSTLELFKNRLH
-210 FVAHKICEGKKLEKL
+210 FVAHKICDEGDLENL
-225 QQEINDTYTLIYHDL
+225 QNEINDTYTRIYHDL
-240 RQFEDDHLEGFLKH
+240 RFFKDTHLEDFLKH

-279 RYTDNTNFND
+279 RYTDNTNFDD
-289 EYEKIDELLLY
+289 EYERIDDLLFY
-300 LSYSSKVWYF
+300 LSYSSKVWHF
-310 LHTLDDE
+310 LHTLDEKSIALIFDDNKKLE
-317 ELRIEITPKMR
+317 IEITPKMR
-328 GLLDKMR
+328 GLLEKMR
-335 RLNALNDNAFLP
+335 RLNALSNNAFLP

-352 LTIQRAGKS
+352 LTIQLAVRSGS
-361 ANEQPYTT
+361 ERHYTT

-375 LEHLERFGFLI
+375 LEYLERFGFLI
-386 YVVAG
+386 YGVADG

-400 ELAFKAIQAYRFWGD
+400 ESAFKAFKAYRDGEEN
-415 KITIENLPTLEEN
+415 IAIEYLPTLEKS

-443 SIHSLKNTEKWY
+443 SILSKKNTEKWY
-455 KWGKALNY
+455 RWGKALNY
-463 LLYEYELH
+463 LLYEYELY

-479 FDGSIESIEHILPQN
+479 FDSSLESIEHILPQK

-505 WAKNPN
+505 WAKNPH

-529 LSNKPFDEKRKE
+529 LSNKPFEEKRKE

-553 KNASFGVEQIKER
+553 KNASFGVAQIKER

-581 ELVDESTIKAF
+581 ELVDESAIKAF
-592 KNALLKTLDDASLKN
+592 KNALLKDIK
-607 KGSIFSASNHNK
+607 
-619 EEQAMLK
+619 
-626 R
+626 

>member
-1 MELLDLDGV
+1 MELLDLDRV

-24 YAWQMR
+24 YAWQER

-43 KLGNQFHY
+43 KLGDKFHY

-77 LATSLILLGLLAKT
+77 LATSLILLGLLATT

-121 ITEEEKDLEAFK
+121 ITEEENDLEAFK

-159 LEKMFDALI
+159 LERMFDALI

-179 DSRIDPFS
+179 DNRIDPFS

-210 FVAHKICEGKKLEKL
+210 FVAHKICDGKKLEKL

-240 RQFEDDHLEGFLKH
+240 RQFEDAHLEGFLKH
-254 FVAYYYGEK
+254 FVAYYYGKK
-263 GDFKKRLLEME
+263 GDFKKRLLEIE

-279 RYTDNTNFND
+279 RYTDNTNFNE
-289 EYEKIDELLLY
+289 EYEKIDDLLFY
-300 LSYSSKVWYF
+300 LSYSSKVWNF
-310 LHTLDDE
+310 LHTLDEKSITLIVDDNKKLE
-317 ELRIEITPKMR
+317 IEITPKMCD
-328 GLLDKMR
+328 LLEKMR
-335 RLNALNDNAFLP
+335 RLNALSDNAFLP

-352 LTIQRAGKS
+352 LTIHRAGKS
-361 ANEQPYTT
+361 TNEQPYTT
-369 KELEGL
+369 QELEGL

-386 YVVAG
+386 YGVAG

-400 ELAFKAIQAYRFWGD
+400 ELAFKAIQVYRFWGD
-415 KITIENLPTLEEN
+415 KITIENLPTLEKN

-443 SIHSLKNTEKWY
+443 SIHSKKNAEKWY
-455 KWGKALNY
+455 QWGKALNY

-479 FDGSIESIEHILPQN
+479 FDGSIESIEHIFPQN
-494 PDQGYSAKEKN
+494 PDQGYSAKEKS

-511 IVHALGNLLLMA
+511 IVHALGNLLLIP
-523 KNANSS
+523 KNANNS
-529 LSNKPFDEKRKE
+529 LSNKPFDEKRKQ
-541 YLKGSYSEKEVA
+541 YLKGSYSEKEVV

-566 SEKLLDFLIARYRIA
+566 SEKLLDFLIAHYRIA

-592 KNALLKTLDDASLKN
+592 KNALLKDINDATQK
-607 KGSIFSASNHNK
+607 
-619 EEQAMLK
+619 
-626 R
+626 

>member
-1 MELLDLDGV
+1 MELLNLDGV

-24 YAWQMR
+24 YAWQER

-43 KLGNQFHY
+43 KLGDKFHY

-61 NEFENSAF
+61 NEFESSAF

-77 LATSLILLGLLAKT
+77 LATSLILLGLLAKI

-121 ITEEEKDLEAFK
+121 ITEEEKDLEKFQ
-133 TSFYAK
+133 TSFYAR

-145 AFFKEKISDTPIET
+145 AFFKGKISDTPIEA

-179 DSRIDPFS
+179 DKRIDPFS

-198 LSTLELLKNRLH
+198 LSTLELFKNRLH
-210 FVAHKICEGKKLEKL
+210 FVAHKICDGKKLEKL
-225 QQEINDTYTLIYHDL
+225 QNEINDTYTRIYYDL
-240 RQFEDDHLEGFLKH
+240 RHFKDDHLEGFLKH

-274 FNAHK
+274 FNAHQ
-279 RYTDNTNFND
+279 RYTDNTNFDD
-289 EYEKIDELLLY
+289 EYERIDDLLFY
-300 LSYSSKVWYF
+300 LSYSSKVWHF

-335 RLNALNDNAFLP
+335 HLNALSDNAFLP

-352 LTIQRAGKS
+352 LTIQLAVRSGS
-361 ANEQPYTT
+361 ERHYTT

-375 LEHLERFGFLI
+375 LEYLERFGFLV
-386 YVVAG
+386 YGVAG
-391 KNTAKNEWI
+391 KDTAKKEWI
-400 ELAFKAIQAYRFWGD
+400 GLAFEAFRAYRYGEEN
-415 KITIENLPTLEEN
+415 IVIEKLPTLEKN
-428 FFNRQGNSALELLEE
+428 FFNRHKNSALELLEE
-443 SIHSLKNTEKWY
+443 NIHSKKNTEKWY
-455 KWGKALNY
+455 QWGKALNY
-463 LLYEYELH
+463 LLYEYELY

-479 FDGSIESIEHILPQN
+479 FDSSIESIEHILPQK
-494 PDQGYSAKEKN
+494 PDQGYSAKEKS
-505 WAKNPN
+505 WAKNPH
-511 IVHALGNLLLMA
+511 IVHALGNLLLIP

-529 LSNKPFDEKRKE
+529 LSNKPFEEKRKA

-553 KNASFGVEQIKER
+553 KNASFGVAQIKER

-581 ELVDESTIKAF
+581 ELVGESAIKAF
-592 KNALLKTLDDASLKN
+592 KNALLKEIK
-607 KGSIFSASNHNK
+607 
-619 EEQAMLK
+619 
-626 R
+626 

>member
-43 KLGNQFHY
+43 KLGDKFHY
-51 MHSLTLRELE
+51 MHSLTLRRLE
-61 NEFENSAF
+61 NELEDSAF

-77 LATSLILLGLLAKT
+77 LATSLILLGLLAKI
-91 TQNKDP
+91 TQHKDP
-97 KYSLINLEPILSY
+97 KYDSMNLEPILSY

-121 ITEEEKDLEAFK
+121 ITEEEKDLERFQ

-139 NLIEAY
+139 NLIDAH
-145 AFFKEKISDTPIET
+145 AFFKEKISDTPVET

-168 KKMLFSVVGLN
+168 KKMLFSVVELN
-179 DSRIDPFS
+179 DNRIDPFS

-210 FVAHKICEGKKLEKL
+210 FVAHKICDGKKLEKL
-225 QQEINDTYTLIYHDL
+225 QNEINDTYTRIYYDL
-240 RQFEDDHLEGFLKH
+240 RHFKDDHLEGFLKH
-254 FVAYYYGEK
+254 FVAYYYGENSK
-263 GDFKKRLLEME
+263 FKERLLNTA
-274 FNAHK
+274 FDAHK
-279 RYTDNTNFND
+279 KYTHNTPFSD
-289 EYEKIDELLLY
+289 EYDKIDELLFY

-310 LHTLDDE
+310 LHTPDEKSIALIFDDNRKLE
-317 ELRIEITPKMR
+317 MEITPKMR

-352 LTIQRAGKS
+352 LTIQLVGRS
-361 ANEQPYTT
+361 ANEQSYTT
-369 KELEGL
+369 KELEDL
-375 LEHLERFGFLI
+375 LEYLERFGFLV
-386 YVVAG
+386 YGVAG

-400 ELAFKAIQAYRFWGD
+400 ESAFEAFKEYKLRGD
-415 KITIENLPTLEEN
+415 RITIEDFPTLEKN
-428 FFNRQGNSALELLEE
+428 FFKGEHSGLKLLENN
-443 SIHSLKNTEKWY
+443 INFNNAKKWY
-455 KWGKALNY
+455 EWNKALNY
-463 LLYEYELH
+463 LLYEYELY

-479 FDGSIESIEHILPQN
+479 FDSSIESIEHILPQN

-505 WAKNPN
+505 WAKNPHV
-511 IVHALGNLLLMA
+511 VHALGNLLLIP

-529 LSNKPFDEKRKE
+529 LSNKPFEEKRKQ
-541 YLKGSYSEKEVA
+541 YLKGSYSEKKVA
-553 KNASFGVEQIKER
+553 KNASFGVAQIKER

-581 ELVDESTIKAF
+581 ELVGESAIKAF
-592 KNALLKTLDDASLKN
+592 KNALLKD
-607 KGSIFSASNHNK
+607 I
-619 EEQAMLK
+619 E
-626 R
+626 

>member
-1 MELLDLDGV
+1 MELLNLDGV

-24 YAWQMR
+24 YAWQER

-43 KLGNQFHY
+43 KLGDKFHY

-61 NEFENSAF
+61 NEFESSTF

-77 LATSLILLGLLAKT
+77 LATSLILLGLLAKI

-110 KYYGLSEAFRA
+110 KYYGLNEAFRA

-139 NLIEAY
+139 NLIDAY
-145 AFFKEKISDTPIET
+145 TFFKEKISDTPIEA

-168 KKMLFSVVGLN
+168 KKMLFSVVELN
-179 DSRIDPFS
+179 DNRIDPFS

-198 LSTLELLKNRLH
+198 LSTLELFKNRLH
-210 FVAHKICEGKKLEKL
+210 FVAHKICDGKKLEKL
-225 QQEINDTYTLIYHDL
+225 QNEINDTYTRIYYDL
-240 RQFEDDHLEGFLKH
+240 RHFKDDHLEGFLKH

-279 RYTDNTNFND
+279 RYTDNTNFDD
-289 EYEKIDELLLY
+289 EYERIDDLLFY
-300 LSYSSKVWYF
+300 LSYSSKVWNF

-328 GLLDKMR
+328 GLLEKMR
-335 RLNALNDNAFLP
+335 RLNALSENAFLP

-361 ANEQPYTT
+361 ANEQVYTT

-375 LEHLERFGFLI
+375 LEYLERFGFLI
-386 YVVAG
+386 YGVAG

-400 ELAFKAIQAYRFWGD
+400 ELAFEALRAYRYGEEN
-415 KITIENLPTLEEN
+415 TAIEKLPTLEKS
-428 FFNRQGNSALELLEE
+428 FFNRQGNSGLELLEE
-443 SIHSLKNTEKWY
+443 SIHSKKNTEKWY
-455 KWGKALNY
+455 QWGKALNY

-529 LSNKPFDEKRKE
+529 LSNKPFDEKRKQ

-566 SEKLLDFLIARYRIA
+566 SEKLLDFLIAHYRIA
-581 ELVDESTIKAF
+581 ELVNESTIKAF
-592 KNALLKTLDDASLKN
+592 KNALLKDIK
-607 KGSIFSASNHNK
+607 
-619 EEQAMLK
+619 
-626 R
+626 